1 MNTDQ
6 KSFIVYEDDI
16 FVEEKWIMNM
26 VKTTALMALLMALL
40 IAVGG
45 LVGGQ
50 HGALIMFMVA
60 LAMNFFSY
68 WFSDSIVLKM
78 SGARQVNEEDA
89 PSLYKLVSDLTERA
103 ELPMPKVYI
112 IDTDVPN
119 AFATGR
125 NPDHAAVAVTTGIM
139 GALEYE
145 ELAGVLGH
153 ELTHVKNRDILI
165 GSIAATFAAAIS
177 MLANMAQWAAIFG
190 GSRSNDEED
199 RGGIIGLLATII
211 IAPLAASIIQM
222 AISRSREYAADK
234 GGGQICGDPLA
245 LASALEKI
253 EYYAKH
259 KTMPQASQATEHMY
273 IINPFSG
280 KNMSFASLFSTHP
293 ATADRIARLR
303 EQAAQNR

>member
-1 MNTDQ
+1 MNT
-6 KSFIVYEDDI
+6 I
-16 FVEEKWIMNM
+16 
-26 VKTTALMALLMALL
+26 KTTVLMALLMALL

-50 HGALIMFMVA
+50 HGALLMFIFA
-60 LAMNFFSY
+60 LFMNFFSY

-78 SGARQVNEEDA
+78 SGAHEVSEEDA
-89 PSLYKLVSDLTERA
+89 PSLYKLVSDLVERA
-103 ELPMPKVYI
+103 DLPMPKIYV

-125 NPDHAAVAVTTGIM
+125 SPSHAAVAVTTGIM
-139 GALEYE
+139 SALEYE

-165 GSIAATFAAAIS
+165 SSIAATFAAAIS

-190 GSRSNDEED
+190 GFGRNNDND
-199 RGGIIGLLATII
+199 DNGGGGIIGLLVAVI
-211 IAPLAASIIQM
+211 IAPLAATIIQL

-234 GGGQICGDPLA
+234 GGGKICGDPLA

-253 EYYAKH
+253 DYYAH
-259 KTMPQASQATEHMY
+259 HRTMPQATQATEHMY
-273 IINPFSG
+273 IINPLAG
-280 KNMSFASLFSTHP
+280 KDISFASLFSTHP

-303 EQAAQNR
+303 EQAAQMK

>member
-1 MNTDQ
+1 
-6 KSFIVYEDDI
+6 
-16 FVEEKWIMNM
+16 MNM
-26 VKTTALMALLMALL
+26 LKTTALMALLMALL

-50 HGALIMFMVA
+50 HGALLMFIVA

-89 PSLYKLVSDLTERA
+89 PSLYKLVADLAQRA
-103 ELPMPKVYI
+103 DLPMPKVYI

-125 NPDHAAVAVTTGIM
+125 NPSHAAVAVTTGIM
-139 GALEYE
+139 GTLEYE

-165 GSIAATFAAAIS
+165 SSIAATFAAAIS

-190 GSRSNDEED
+190 GGRSNDEND
-199 RGGIIGLLATII
+199 RGGGIIGLLVAII

-273 IINPFSG
+273 IINPLAG
-280 KNMSFASLFSTHP
+280 KNISFASLFSTHP
-293 ATADRIARLR
+293 ATADRIARLK
-303 EQAAQNR
+303 EQAAQMR